1 MVVLPLPCS
10 PDQHDDGRLR
20 LEFELG
26 GAAAEELD
34 ELVVDDFDD
43 LLARRHAFDDLLPD
57 AFGLDPLD
65 EFGGDFD
72 VDVGIEQREADLPH
86 RIGDVGFGQGALSA
100 QFAENIMQLV
110 A

>member
-1 MVVLPLPCS
+1 MN
-10 PDQHDDGRLR
+10 
-20 LEFELG
+20 E
-26 GAAAEELD
+26 
-34 ELVVDDFDD
+34 FDD

-100 QFAENIMQLV
+100 QFAENIMQLI